1 MYSLFLVST
10 SGQKK
15 SQNDLLSLLP
25 SSFAFLLPFFPFN
38 IAGKL
43 LICISAWDV
52 SLKFQGIVKVSWRK
66 HGWDLEQ
73 DFHWNFL
80 TGQLYIAQLSR
91 WCLGFFKLRAWRS
104 YYCTCRCNYSFEL
117 KNVLPFFDLNLY
129 GFMDDVSNSN
139 MLWLTQ
145 ERKKLLSKYILFVIP
160 SPAIH
165 QQYRVIW

>member
-1 MYSLFLVST
+1 MLIRIHQTQKFKTFTCTSSLNCNKRGLYSFGPTLLKPVSALKKKRQKECHLKLVWDYMYSLFLVST

-25 SSFAFLLPFFPFN
+25 SSFAFLLQFFPFN
-38 IAGKL
+38 TAGKL

-80 TGQLYIAQLSR
+80 TGQLYIA
-91 WCLGFFKLRAWRS
+91 
-104 YYCTCRCNYSFEL
+104 
-117 KNVLPFFDLNLY
+117 
-129 GFMDDVSNSN
+129 
-139 MLWLTQ
+139 
-145 ERKKLLSKYILFVIP
+145 
-160 SPAIH
+160 
-165 QQYRVIW
+165 

>member
-1 MYSLFLVST
+1 MLIRIHQTQKFKTFTCTSSLNCNKRGLYSFGPTLLKPVSALKKKRQKERHLIWSWSETTCMYSLFLVST

-25 SSFAFLLPFFPFN
+25 SSFAFLLQFFPFN

-52 SLKFQGIVKVSWRK
+52 SLKFQGIVGVSWRK

-80 TGQLYIAQLSR
+80 TGHLYIA
-91 WCLGFFKLRAWRS
+91 
-104 YYCTCRCNYSFEL
+104 
-117 KNVLPFFDLNLY
+117 
-129 GFMDDVSNSN
+129 
-139 MLWLTQ
+139 
-145 ERKKLLSKYILFVIP
+145 
-160 SPAIH
+160 
-165 QQYRVIW
+165 

>member
-1 MYSLFLVST
+1 MLIRIHQTQKFKTFTCTSSLNCNKRGLYSFGPTLLKPVSALNKKKTKGTPFWDYMYLLFLVST

-66 HGWDLEQ
+66 HGSDLEQ

-80 TGQLYIAQLSR
+80 TGQLYIA
-91 WCLGFFKLRAWRS
+91 
-104 YYCTCRCNYSFEL
+104 
-117 KNVLPFFDLNLY
+117 
-129 GFMDDVSNSN
+129 
-139 MLWLTQ
+139 
-145 ERKKLLSKYILFVIP
+145 
-160 SPAIH
+160 
-165 QQYRVIW
+165 